1 MMRLTLLLAFLSVQ
15 TFSAMS
21 VASQPMILTQEE
33 LDDFIEAN
41 CVLGGQGL
49 YGVELFVTTEGEPRL
64 RLSTEFSVEI
74 ESAASLSCWT
84 VEGPQVIGFEYKST
98 TLPGSTTRFRTY
110 HPSQPPPPC
119 EAYIDLPSTG
129 DTWTAEQLSVPCPPG
144 REVTL
149 LLLHGSQT
157 GTNDVVYNLDQFE
170 ELWPKIFVG
179 STAVANEDGT
189 TVELPDTATLLP
201 AYPNPFN
208 PSTTIRYA
216 VGAPG
221 PVTVAVYD
229 ALGRKVATLVDETRA
244 AGPHEVVFD
253 AGDLPS
259 GTYLYRLETPQGSIG
274 QTMLLVK

>member
-1 MMRLTLLLAFLSVQ
+1 MRSTLLLAFLSVQ
-15 TFSAMS
+15 TLSAVS
-21 VASQPMILTQEE
+21 VASQSLTQEE
-33 LDDFIEAN
+33 LDDFIAAN

-49 YGVELFVTTEGEPRL
+49 YGVEPFVTTEGEPRL

-74 ESAASLSCWT
+74 ESAAALSCWT

-216 VGAPG
+216 VEMPG
-221 PVTVAVYD
+221 PVTIYVYD
-229 ALGRKVATLVDETRA
+229 ALGRRVAALVEDVVA
-244 AGPHEVVFD
+244 AGEHSVTFYADGLPPGVYVVALQFNSD
-253 AGDLPS
+253 RM
-259 GTYLYRLETPQGSIG
+259 TQRFT
-274 QTMLLVK
+274 VVR